1 MPKAQHHSKH
11 HQRSEDIGD
20 PDQERG
26 ADKKDVRRLHLNEN
40 ALNRMAHFRTEW
52 IEKPLDRIGTDK
64 RRRQAQAAHDR
75 QAPARA
81 AVQRGIDF
89 QPLIEPFPGNR
100 PQQQPLSGNNAR
112 VQIGPEAHDQRQ
124 PAGKRPASVAMI
136 VQPAGNQKE
145 SNSRAIERAQVPA
158 RTEHAN
164 GCQESQGN
172 PVPANAF
179 LSQSYRQQ
187 EQRSGNRNRLEK
199 LQAPEA
205 ERGPDG
211 PKDHLV
217 ESFEFGHGAGGRPG
231 RLRQAAANP
240 S

>member
-1 MPKAQHHSKH
+1 
-11 HQRSEDIGD
+11 
-20 PDQERG
+20 
-26 ADKKDVRRLHLNEN
+26 
-40 ALNRMAHFRTEW
+40 
-52 IEKPLDRIGTDK
+52 
-64 RRRQAQAAHDR
+64 
-75 QAPARA
+75 
-81 AVQRGIDF
+81 
-89 QPLIEPFPGNR
+89 
-100 PQQQPLSGNNAR
+100 R

-136 VQPAGNQKE
+136 VQPARNQKE

-158 RTEHAN
+158 RTQHAN

-217 ESFEFGHGAGGRPG
+217 ESFEFGHLLAGERISERFDRPKRACLYNLLPGADLPGEIQVGKGNKVIRQKENDQKKAEKVRPLPVG
-231 RLRQAAANP
+231 EAFRHGDSFARRKCYCLGFSVMRSVFRKKLPKIVCPP
-240 S
+240 SSMLMRPHKATRSVAGMSAGDTDVPYHW